1 MRLRRTLRT
10 AAAAAVLATCAGLAG
25 AAAPLHA
32 HALGVSATGVVCPEV
47 VEFQF
52 EFPLT
57 TGFTSG
63 QMTQSYSGGC
73 VSSGAGA
80 SLDGQLFP
88 LPVGQGTFVY
98 LPPGPFS
105 AQVPYSGSCI
115 LATSGMIFWGDSS
128 QVGLLVGG
136 SVFVGEP
143 PLGPAENGA
152 VYTEVDVVAPLSPCN
167 EFSAVG
173 AGSDLGVFEF

>member
-1 MRLRRTLRT
+1 MRLRRTVRTT
-10 AAAAAVLATCAGLAG
+10 AAATALAACAGWAG

-32 HALGVSATGVVCPEV
+32 QAVGVDASGVVCPEV

-52 EFPLT
+52 QFPLT
-57 TGFTSG
+57 TGFSSG
-63 QMTQSYSGGC
+63 LMTQSYSGGC
-73 VSSGAGA
+73 VGSGAGV
-80 SLDGQLFP
+80 STDGPLFP
-88 LPVGQGTFVY
+88 LPVGQGSYVY
-98 LPPGPFS
+98 LPPGPFA
-105 AQVPYSGSCI
+105 AQVPYSGSCV

-143 PLGPAENGA
+143 PLNRAVNGA

-173 AGSDLGVFEF
+173 AGSDLGFFEF

>member
-1 MRLRRTLRT
+1 MRVRRTFRAT
-10 AAAAAVLATCAGLAG
+10 AAAAAVVACAGCAG
-25 AAAPLHA
+25 VATPLHA
-32 HALGVSATGVVCPEV
+32 EAVGISASGVVCPEV

-52 EFPLT
+52 QYPLT
-57 TGFTSG
+57 TGFASG
-63 QMTQSYSGGC
+63 LMTQSYSGGC

-80 SLDGQLFP
+80 STDGPLFP
-88 LPVGQGTFVY
+88 LPVSQGTFVY
-98 LPPGPFS
+98 LPPGPF
-105 AQVPYSGSCI
+105 AEQVPYSGSCI

-128 QVGLLVGG
+128 QTGLLVGG

-143 PLGPAENGA
+143 PLDRAENGA